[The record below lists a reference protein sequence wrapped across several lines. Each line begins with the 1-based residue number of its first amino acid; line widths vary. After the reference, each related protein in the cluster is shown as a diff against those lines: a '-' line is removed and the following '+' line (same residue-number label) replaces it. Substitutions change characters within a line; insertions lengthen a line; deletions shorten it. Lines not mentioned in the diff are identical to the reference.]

1 MRLAA
6 AAVRAGRQDA
16 RADDADAAAAELA
29 CNDAGSFMAISPDVH
44 MAQGRLADS
53 VSRRPAQALLRGRGV
68 KLIHS
73 PAEIGRRA
81 AQCQPAAAPAW
92 RSETAAYVTGWRT
105 RMKRPRFF

>member
-16 RADDADAAAAELA
+16 CTDDADAAAAELA

-53 VSRRPAQALLRGRGV
+53 SQPEATPSPAQWQ
-68 KLIHS
+68 
-73 PAEIGRRA
+73 RRQTDSLA
-81 AQCQPAAAPAW
+81 C
-92 RSETAAYVTGWRT
+92 
-105 RMKRPRFF
+105 